1 MNRLRIW
8 KHRPDHWP
16 PADETPG
23 EYETPWGVLVV
34 TEKHT
39 SSLKETP

>member
-16 PADETPG
+16 DRDDIPG

-34 TEKHT
+34 TDKFT
-39 SSLKETP
+39 STLKEQP